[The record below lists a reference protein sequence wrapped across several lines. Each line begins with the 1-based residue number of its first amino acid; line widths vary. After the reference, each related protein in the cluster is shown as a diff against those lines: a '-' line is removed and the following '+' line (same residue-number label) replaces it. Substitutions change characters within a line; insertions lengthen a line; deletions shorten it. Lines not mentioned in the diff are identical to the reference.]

1 MPQFVK
7 FELQE
12 RRGKRRFHIQLWK
25 LAVTIEFPSPAK
37 AG

>member
-1 MPQFVK
+1 MPQLVK
-7 FELQE
+7 LEMQK
-12 RRGKRRFHIQLWK
+12 RQGKRRFYIRFWK

>member
-1 MPQFVK
+1 MILVK
-7 FELQE
+7 LEKAN
-12 RRGKRRFHIQLWK
+12 GKRRFHMLLWK

>member
-1 MPQFVK
+1 MILIK
-7 FELQE
+7 LEN
-12 RRGKRRFHIQLWK
+12 RNGRRRFHAQIWK